1 MNLDKPTQGAT
12 SEECAATVMETIPLV
27 MRFIRADMRI
37 HSAASLS
44 IPQLRSLAFLNR
56 SPGASLSDLA
66 EHLGV
71 TCATASATTERL
83 VQRNL
88 VKRIDDP
95 QERRRV
101 LLYLTD
107 EGRHH
112 LRQSLDQT
120 CAHIAELLEHL
131 TPEQI
136 SHIEAGLNLLKNVFE
151 PTEIK
156 PPQISQ
162 TSN

>member
-1 MNLDKPTQGAT
+1 MNLDKPMQGAN
-12 SEECAATVMETIPLV
+12 SEECAATVMETIPLI

-88 VKRIDDP
+88 VQRIDDP

-107 EGRHH
+107 DGKHH
-112 LRQSLDQT
+112 LKQSQDQT
-120 CAHIAELLEHL
+120 CTHIAELLDNL

-136 SHIEAGLNLLKNVFE
+136 SHVAAGLTLLKTVFE
-151 PTEIK
+151 STEIK
-156 PPQISQ
+156 PPQA
-162 TSN
+162 

>member
-1 MNLDKPTQGAT
+1 MSLGKTVPGAT
-12 SEECAATVMETIPLV
+12 SEECAARVMDTIPLV
-27 MRFIRADMRI
+27 MRFIRADMRD

-56 SPGASLSDLA
+56 NPGASLSDLA

-71 TCATASATTERL
+71 TCATASATVERL

-88 VKRIDDP
+88 VQRGDDP

-101 LLYLTD
+101 ILNLTE
-107 EGRHH
+107 EGKHN
-112 LRQSLDQT
+112 LKQSQDQT
-120 CAHIAELLEHL
+120 RAHISELLQSL

-136 SHIEAGLNLLKNVFE
+136 SNIEEGLGLLKNVFE
-151 PTEIK
+151 QTENK
-156 PPQISQ
+156 PPQR
-162 TSN
+162 

>member
-1 MNLDKPTQGAT
+1 MKLDKPTQGAT
-12 SEECAATVMETIPLV
+12 SEECAAKVMETVPLM
-27 MRFIRADMRI
+27 MRFIRADMRV

-44 IPQLRSLAFLNR
+44 VPQLRSLAFLNR
-56 SPGASLSDLA
+56 NPGASLSELA

-88 VKRIDDP
+88 VQRIDDP

-101 LLYLTD
+101 LLNLTD
-107 EGRHH
+107 EGRHN
-112 LRQSLDQT
+112 LKQSQDQT
-120 CAHIAELLEHL
+120 RAHIAELLDHL

-136 SHIEAGLNLLKNVFE
+136 SHIEEGLGLLKNVFE
-151 PTEIK
+151 QTEIK
-156 PPQISQ
+156 PPQ
-162 TSN
+162 

>member
-1 MNLDKPTQGAT
+1 MKADKPTQGAT
-12 SEECAATVMETIPLV
+12 SEECAAKVMETVPLV
-27 MRFIRADMRI
+27 MRFIRSDMRV

-56 SPGASLSDLA
+56 NPGASLSDLA

-88 VKRIDDP
+88 VQRIDDP

-101 LLYLTD
+101 LLSLTE
-107 EGRHH
+107 EGKHH
-112 LRQSLDQT
+112 LKQSQDQT
-120 CAHIAELLEHL
+120 RVHIAELLDNL

-136 SHIEAGLNLLKNVFE
+136 SHIEEGLGLLKNVFE
-151 PTEIK
+151 RTEIK
-156 PPQISQ
+156 PTQ
-162 TSN
+162 